1 MSQSFSSRRSCLMN
15 VQRLKKKNSID
26 IARKLS
32 LKCVLVTISLV
43 LAACQS
49 TPQQNIQK
57 GQKAQVKP
65 VHRVQPSVV
74 KKRVSPDGIQDIDW
88 QITQINGHK
97 AKFFNQWPVL
107 SLNSAVKT
115 VSGHTGCNGVFGRY
129 TFDFSQQKLDMQ
141 VNAGHSSCDGAL
153 AQEAELIDS
162 LQRIQ
167 KFQLVGNTLYLLDQ
181 SGQRLI
187 QAQKK

>member
-32 LKCVLVTISLV
+32 LKCILVTISLV

-49 TPQQNIQK
+49 APDQSTKKVQTK
-57 GQKAQVKP
+57 KT
-65 VHRVQPSVV
+65 VHHVQSPVV
-74 KKRVSPDGIQDIDW
+74 KKRVSADGIQDIDW
-88 QITQINGHK
+88 QITQISGHK
-97 AKFFNQWPVL
+97 AKFFTQWPTL
-107 SLNSAVKT
+107 SLNSAIKT
-115 VSGHTGCNGVFGRY
+115 VSGHTGCNAVFGRY

-141 VNAGHSSCDGAL
+141 VNAGHLSCDGAL
-153 AQEAELIDS
+153 AQEAELVDA

-167 KFQLVGNTLYLLDQ
+167 RFQLVGNTLYLLDQ

>member
-1 MSQSFSSRRSCLMN
+1 MN

-49 TPQQNIQK
+49 APDQNTKKVQTK
-57 GQKAQVKP
+57 KT
-65 VHRVQPSVV
+65 VHHVQSPVV
-74 KKRVSPDGIQDIDW
+74 KKRVSPDGIQDINW

-107 SLNSAVKT
+107 SLNSAVKQ
-115 VSGHTGCNGVFGRY
+115 
-129 TFDFSQQKLDMQ
+129 SQ
-141 VNAGHSSCDGAL
+141 V
-153 AQEAELIDS
+153 
-162 LQRIQ
+162 
-167 KFQLVGNTLYLLDQ
+167 
-181 SGQRLI
+181 I
-187 QAQKK
+187 QAAMAFLVDILLISVNRNLICRSMQDIQVVMVHWLKRQS

>member
-1 MSQSFSSRRSCLMN
+1 MSKSFSSRRSCLMN

-26 IARKLS
+26 ISRKLS

-49 TPQQNIQK
+49 APEQTTKKVQTK
-57 GQKAQVKP
+57 RT
-65 VHRVQPSVV
+65 VHQTQTLIV

-88 QITQINGHK
+88 QITQISGHK
-97 AKFFNQWPVL
+97 AKFFNQWPTL

-115 VSGHTGCNGVFGRY
+115 VSGHTGCNAVFGRY
-129 TFDFSQQKLDMQ
+129 TFNFSQQKLDMQ

-153 AQEAELIDS
+153 AQEAELVDA

-167 KFQLVGNTLYLLDQ
+167 RFQLVGNTLYLLDQ